1 MAAPSSLDEALGLLC
16 LNDPV
21 AFQAATETLFK
32 IVQNVLAN
40 PGEAKYRT
48 LRRKG
53 AAFAQKVG
61 GAKGGVRAALGSEH
75 EACSVLR
82 ASRLSLRPCLRA
94 LTRSCRRRQVRF
106 LRAVGFVDEGEGDE
120 AALTLPAAADVTL
133 LEGGKAALKACV
145 KERMQEQLRH
155 GEQERQ
161 RENALAAGKLAEL
174 RAVSKQNTAQ
184 RDQEAEVERQRVLDG
199 IKIVRARTP
208 FGAGW
213 LPLRTCARGPP
224 TCRAHAVLASC
235 TPIAQSAAELTAR
248 ARARARHH
256 PLLRRTAT
264 IGCDSAT
271 PTM

>member
-61 GAKGGVRAALGSEH
+61 GAKGG
-75 EACSVLR
+75 
-82 ASRLSLRPCLRA
+82 
-94 LTRSCRRRQVRF
+94 VRF

-199 IKIVRARTP
+199 IKIDRDDWVRQRDP
-208 FGAGW
+208 NN
-213 LPLRTCARGPP
+213 
-224 TCRAHAVLASC
+224 VK
-235 TPIAQSAAELTAR
+235 
-248 ARARARHH
+248 
-256 PLLRRTAT
+256 
-264 IGCDSAT
+264 
-271 PTM
+271 